1 MTVKADGKSKMTE
14 YITLKINKQDV
25 LNAVSALQNNILLIF
40 ITYFTVK
47 KISKMDNSKIKDD
60 S

>member
-1 MTVKADGKSKMTE
+1 MIVKADGKSIMTE
-14 YITLKINKQDV
+14 YITLKIKKQDA
-25 LNAVSALQNNILLIF
+25 LNAFSAFQNNILLIF

-47 KISKMDNSKIKDD
+47 KISEMDNCKITDD

>member
-1 MTVKADGKSKMTE
+1 MIVKPDGKSTVTE
-14 YITLKINKQDV
+14 YITLKRNKQDV
-25 LNAVSALQNNILLIF
+25 LNAFSALQNNILLIL

-47 KISKMDNSKIKDD
+47 KIYKMDDSKITDN

>member
-1 MTVKADGKSKMTE
+1 MIVIAVRKSTGTE

-25 LNAVSALQNNILLIF
+25 LNAFSALQNNMLLIF

-47 KISKMDNSKIKDD
+47 KYLKWMIPK
-60 S
+60 